1 MFTSHFS
8 ILPNTMSISS
18 VAKRFVPYKKFLP
31 LRNSSRFLEE
41 TLPRRLSLLL
51 QACSNP
57 TLLRQGKQVHAFLI
71 VNRISGDTYTD
82 ERILGMY
89 AMCGS
94 FSDCGKMFYSLD
106 LRRSSIRPWNSII
119 SSFVRMGLLN
129 QALAFYFKMLCF
141 GVSPDVSTFPCL
153 VKACV
158 ALKNFKGIEFLR
170 DTVSSLGMDCNEFVA
185 SSLIKAYLEYGNIDV
200 AGKLFDRVRQK
211 DCVIWNVMLNGYA
224 KCGAS
229 DSVIKGFSVM
239 RMDQISPN
247 AVTFD
252 SVLSV
257 CASKL
262 LIDLGVQLHG
272 LVVVS
277 GLDFEGSIKNSLLS
291 MYSKCGRF
299 DDASKLFRMMSRVDT
314 VTWNCMISGYV
325 QSGLM
330 EESLT
335 FFYEMISLGVLPDAI
350 TFSSLLPSVSKFE
363 NLEYCRQIHCYIMRH
378 SISLDIF
385 LTSALIDAYFKCRG
399 VSMARKIFSQCNSVD
414 VVVLTA
420 MISGYLHNGFNIDAL
435 EMFRWLVKVK
445 ISPNEITLVS
455 FLPVIG
461 GLLALKLGREL
472 HGFIIKKGFD
482 NSCNIGCAVIDMYAK
497 CGRMNLA
504 YEIFGRLSNRD
515 IVSWNSMITRCAQSD
530 NPSAAIDIFRQMGV
544 SGICF
549 DCVSISAAL
558 SACANLPSESFG
570 KAIHG
575 FMIKHSLASD
585 VYSESTLIDMYA
597 KCGNLKAAMNVFE
610 TMKEKNIVSWN
621 SIIAAYGNHGKL
633 KDSLCLFHEMV
644 EKSGIRPD
652 QITFLEIISL
662 CCHVGDVD
670 EGVRFFRSMT
680 EDYGIQPQ
688 QEHYACVLDLF
699 GRAGRLSE
707 AYEIVKSMPFPPD
720 AGVWGTLLGACLLYK
735 NVELAKVASS
745 RLMDLDPWN
754 SGYYVL
760 ISNAHAN
767 AGEWESVTKVRSL
780 MKEREVQKI
789 PGYSWIEINK
799 ITHLFVSG
807 DVNHPES
814 SHIYSLLNSLLEE
827 LRLEGYIP
835 QPYLPLHPESSRK
848 VNPVSRFIEEG
859 MRDPDKV

>member
-1 MFTSHFS
+1 
-8 ILPNTMSISS
+8 MSISS
-18 VAKRFVPYKKFLP
+18 VAKRFAPAIAPYKKSLP

-41 TLPRRLSLLL
+41 TIPRRLSLLL

-57 TLLRQGKQVHAFLI
+57 NLLRQGKQVHAFLI
-71 VNRISGDTYTD
+71 VNSISGDSYTD

-94 FSDCGKMFYSLD
+94 FSDCGKMFYRLD

-119 SSFVRMGLLN
+119 SSFVRNGLLN

-158 ALKNFKGIEFLR
+158 ALKNFKGIDFLS

-185 SSLIKAYLEYGNIDV
+185 SSLIKAYLEYGKIDV
-200 AGKLFDRVRQK
+200 PSKLFDRVLQK

-224 KCGAS
+224 KCGAL

-252 SVLSV
+252 CVLSV

-277 GLDFEGSIKNSLLS
+277 GVDFEGSIKNSLLS

-299 DDASKLFRMMSRVDT
+299 DDASKLFRMMSRADT

-335 FFYEMISLGVLPDAI
+335 FFYEMISSGVLPDAI

-363 NLEYCRQIHCYIMRH
+363 NLEYCKQIHCYIMRH

-399 VSMARKIFSQCNSVD
+399 VSMAQNIFSQCNSVD
-414 VVVLTA
+414 VVVFTA
-420 MISGYLHNGFNIDAL
+420 MISGYLHNGLYIDSL

-455 FLPVIG
+455 ILPVIG
-461 GLLALKLGREL
+461 ILLALKLGREL

-482 NSCNIGCAVIDMYAK
+482 NRCNIGCAVIDMYAK

-504 YEIFGRLSNRD
+504 YEIFERLSKRD

-544 SGICF
+544 SGICY

-597 KCGNLKAAMNVFE
+597 KCGNLKAAMNVFK

-621 SIIAAYGNHGKL
+621 SIIAACGNHGKL

-652 QITFLEIISL
+652 QITFLEIISS

-688 QEHYACVLDLF
+688 QEHYACVVDLF
-699 GRAGRLSE
+699 GRAGRLTE
-707 AYEIVKSMPFPPD
+707 AYETVKSMPFPPD
-720 AGVWGTLLGACLLYK
+720 AGVWGTLLGACRLHK
-735 NVELAKVASS
+735 NVELAEVASS
-745 RLMDLDPWN
+745 KLMDLDPSN

-767 AGEWESVTKVRSL
+767 AREWESVTKVRSL

-799 ITHLFVSG
+799 RTHLFVSG

-814 SHIYSLLNSLLEE
+814 SHIYSLLNSLLGE

-848 VNPVSRFIEEG
+848 VYPVSRFIEKE